1 MTVNNI
7 TKLLLSSF
15 LLAGTGAA
23 SAAAFQLSE
32 VSTSGLGRA
41 YSGEAAIADNAAVVA
56 TNPALMGVVQ
66 QPVVSVGTIY
76 VDPSIDIE
84 STQPSFNPAKPKD
97 SFSHKN
103 IAPNAVV
110 PNFYAVYP
118 LNTKFAMGG
127 GVNVNYGLASKFNK
141 DYAAGWLGGKT
152 DLMAVNFNLSG
163 AYRLTDNLIFGVGLN
178 AVYAKATLERYAG
191 QLFAKKAAELQAK
204 AAAAKAAGI
213 TPTAEQ
219 VAEATAAAT
228 ALTELNKLPA
238 NTVVSRLK
246 GDKWGFGWNAGL
258 VYEFNER
265 NRIGVAYHSQVNINF
280 KGKYSNQLPTDNPV
294 VVAVLKQSGTT
305 ATGGNEINGSLHLPL
320 PAYWEVSGFHQLTD
334 KLAVHYSYKHT
345 QWSKFK
351 ELRAKAADG
360 SDLFRKEEKFS
371 DSSRIA
377 IGATYDVNEKL
388 TLRTGIAHDESAA
401 QDHHSISIPDT
412 DRTWYAVGAT
422 YNFTPNL
429 SVDAGF
435 AHLRGKKHSFVEE
448 GVKFTV
454 KGSANIYGL
463 NLNYRF

>member
-56 TNPALMGVVQ
+56 TNPALMSQ
-66 QPVVSVGTIY
+66 FKQAEVSVGGIY
-76 VDPSIDIE
+76 VDPNIDI
-84 STQPSFNPAKPKD
+84 SGSMMTANGSLD
-97 SFSHKN
+97 LSHKN
-103 IAPNAVV
+103 IAPNALV
-110 PNFYAVYP
+110 PNIYVVYP
-118 LNTKFAMGG
+118 INEKFALGG
-127 GVNVNYGLASKFNK
+127 GLNVNYGLATKFDKN
-141 DYAAGWLGGKT
+141 YQAGFLGGKT
-152 DLMAVNFNLSG
+152 DLKTVNLNLSG
-163 AYRLTDNLIFGVGLN
+163 SYRVSDSFTFGLGLN

-191 QLFAKKAAELQAK
+191 ISAVKL
-204 AAAAKAAGI
+204 
-213 TPTAEQ
+213 
-219 VAEATAAAT
+219 AAAT
-228 ALTELNKLPA
+228 SNAIKLQP
-238 NTVVSRLK
+238 TSTVSRLEGK
-246 GDKWGFGWNAGL
+246 KLAFGWNVGF
-258 VYEFNER
+258 VYEFNQN
-265 NRIGVAYHSQVNINF
+265 NRIGVAYHSPVTINF
-280 KGKYSNQLPTDNPV
+280 KGKYSNDFPATPTLA
-294 VVAVLKQSGTT
+294 AVYTGIATQTGKDKIVP
-305 ATGGNEINGSLHLPL
+305 TGGASIDGSLSLPL

>member
-56 TNPALMGVVQ
+56 TNPALMSQ
-66 QPVVSVGTIY
+66 FKQAEVSVGGIY
-76 VDPSIDIE
+76 VDPNIDI
-84 STQPSFNPAKPKD
+84 SGSMMTANGSLD
-97 SFSHKN
+97 LSHKN
-103 IAPNAVV
+103 IAPNALV
-110 PNFYAVYP
+110 PNIYVVYP
-118 LNTKFAMGG
+118 INEKFALGG
-127 GVNVNYGLASKFNK
+127 GLNVNYGLATKFDKN
-141 DYAAGWLGGKT
+141 YQAGFLGGKT
-152 DLMAVNFNLSG
+152 DLKTVNLNLSG
-163 AYRLTDNLIFGVGLN
+163 SYRVSDSFTFGLGLN

-191 QLFAKKAAELQAK
+191 ISAVKL
-204 AAAAKAAGI
+204 
-213 TPTAEQ
+213 
-219 VAEATAAAT
+219 ATATSNAI
-228 ALTELNKLPA
+228 KLQP
-238 NTVVSRLK
+238 TSTVSRLEGK
-246 GDKWGFGWNAGL
+246 KLAFGWNVGF
-258 VYEFNER
+258 VYEFNQN
-265 NRIGVAYHSQVNINF
+265 NRIGVAYHSPVTINF